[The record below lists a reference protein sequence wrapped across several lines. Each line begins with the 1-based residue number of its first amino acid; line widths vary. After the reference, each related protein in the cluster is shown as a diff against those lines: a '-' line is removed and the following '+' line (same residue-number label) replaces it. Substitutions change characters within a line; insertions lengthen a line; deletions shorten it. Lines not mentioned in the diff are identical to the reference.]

1 MHTLALVLAGFYMSL
16 LFLIIIYSLGQFQL
30 LVFYL
35 RNRKRGA
42 EFMLPALKSD
52 APNLPFVTVQLPLY
66 NELYVVERL
75 IDCVTQFDY
84 PKDRFEIHVLDD
96 STDETIDIVQRKVDE
111 YKAKGFNIEHVRRP
125 NRKGFKAGALSDAM
139 YMVKGEFIAIFDADF
154 LPHKDFLLRT
164 IPYFLADER
173 VGVVQTRWEHLNR
186 DYSLITK
193 LQAMQLDVHFTV
205 EQLGRASG
213 DCFLQFNGT
222 GGLWRRTTIDDAGGW
237 EADTLTEDL
246 DLSYR
251 AQLKGWRI
259 AFIESYTSPAELPAE
274 MNALKSQQ
282 FRWTKGGAEVSRKML
297 PVIWNS
303 HLSMYQK
310 MQGSFHLLGSTMFV
324 IVFIMAL
331 MNIPIFFLRDYLPA
345 FDARYVPVFYLS
357 FVLLSFVYYTTHVV
371 TLHQDKPY
379 LVRLWKLVSMYPMF
393 LVMSIG
399 MSLHNTVAVLE
410 GWRGKQSPFVRTPK
424 FNITTSEDKLK
435 KNVYTARKVSRVT
448 IFEALITCV
457 FISTCTIGII
467 QHAPLNFILFHGFY
481 ALGFGTICFYTL
493 RALRYR

>member
-164 IPYFLADER
+164 VPYFLADEK

-222 GGLWRRTTIDDAGGW
+222 GGLWRRTTIEDAGGW

-246 DLSYR
+246 DLS
-251 AQLKGWRI
+251 
-259 AFIESYTSPAELPAE
+259 
-274 MNALKSQQ
+274 
-282 FRWTKGGAEVSRKML
+282 
-297 PVIWNS
+297 
-303 HLSMYQK
+303 
-310 MQGSFHLLGSTMFV
+310 
-324 IVFIMAL
+324 
-331 MNIPIFFLRDYLPA
+331 
-345 FDARYVPVFYLS
+345 
-357 FVLLSFVYYTTHVV
+357 
-371 TLHQDKPY
+371 
-379 LVRLWKLVSMYPMF
+379 
-393 LVMSIG
+393 
-399 MSLHNTVAVLE
+399 
-410 GWRGKQSPFVRTPK
+410 
-424 FNITTSEDKLK
+424 
-435 KNVYTARKVSRVT
+435 
-448 IFEALITCV
+448 
-457 FISTCTIGII
+457 
-467 QHAPLNFILFHGFY
+467 
-481 ALGFGTICFYTL
+481 
-493 RALRYR
+493 